1 MTGMLTNICYLV
13 MYNTFRI
20 SIVDDIIF
28 SRRLISTSAIQFG
41 TFAQCE
47 QLSKIELKIKNAT
60 EKYLGGH
67 RKNISHAATSLG
79 DVLCAI
85 SEEGEKSAWKP

>member
-1 MTGMLTNICYLV
+1 MLTNICYLV

-47 QLSKIELKIKNAT
+47 QLSKIELEIKNAT
-60 EKYLGGH
+60 E
-67 RKNISHAATSLG
+67 N
-79 DVLCAI
+79 
-85 SEEGEKSAWKP
+85 